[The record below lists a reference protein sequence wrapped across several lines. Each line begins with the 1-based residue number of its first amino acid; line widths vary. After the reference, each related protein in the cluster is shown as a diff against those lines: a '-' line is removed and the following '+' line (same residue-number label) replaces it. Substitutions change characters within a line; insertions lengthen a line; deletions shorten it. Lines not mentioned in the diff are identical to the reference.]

1 MAFSR
6 NRLILP
12 AGICLGLLT
21 FAAFALAT
29 DADSEAAKQI
39 RGLIPAAAG
48 MPFADFE
55 KLATATETPKVS
67 DIKNHSLTMVILMMP
82 VENEGKGYEE
92 RLAEFRFTDVT
103 PSPSKI
109 AEHFSIRRKAGYASA
124 IQAGDIQK
132 LTCKVDGKTAT
143 GTVAFKADG
152 LYEGVVGYKATQ
164 SDGKWHIAEF
174 QFPVRGFKIVRQAD
188 GTWERES
195 LPAGKNDEK
204 ATK

>member
-21 FAAFALAT
+21 FAAFALAA

-48 MPFADFE
+48 MPFADFQ

-67 DIKNHSLTMVILMMP
+67 DIKIHSLTMVVMMTP
-82 VENEGKGYEE
+82 VEGEEKGNEK
-92 RLAEFRFTDVT
+92 RLAEFRFTELPPR
-103 PSPSKI
+103 PSLM
-109 AEHFSIRRKAGYASA
+109 AAHFSASRKDGYASA
-124 IQAGDIQK
+124 IQASDIQK

-143 GTVAFKADG
+143 GTVAFKAAG

-164 SDGKWHIAEF
+164 ADGKWSIAEF